1 MHRIQPHP
9 KLDSHGNPEEGP
21 AGGASVR
28 VAAVRTHG
36 SVLAELAVC
45 RKAVGVGVRDDLTVV
60 EMTGEPAA
68 LQSALLRTSG
78 IVPPQPGG
86 SAGSDAL
93 RWARVTDSWAVLTGP
108 HAAVERWLR
117 LARERGRAAL
127 DRLAVRRDG
136 LALSVIGPRSAP
148 LLASAGLHTEVSV
161 GGVVCKWLASAPIAI
176 LGEAADRY
184 LLIVRDAADLDSVR
198 AALLKAGQEH
208 AMSFVGSDSLA
219 FLALAERTTLASPR
233 GMEAL

>member
-1 MHRIQPHP
+1 M
-9 KLDSHGNPEEGP
+9 
-21 AGGASVR
+21 AGAGVR

-45 RKAVGVGVRDDLTVV
+45 RKAVGVGIRDDLTTV
-60 EMTGEPAA
+60 ELTGEPAA
-68 LQSALLRTSG
+68 LQRALQRTSG

-93 RWARVTDSWAVLTGP
+93 RWARVTESWAVLAGP
-108 HAAVERWLR
+108 GVAVERWLR

-148 LLASAGLHTEVSV
+148 LLASAGLCGEVSV
-161 GGVVCKWLASAPIAI
+161 GGVICSWLASSAVVI
-176 LGEAADRY
+176 LREAGDRY
-184 LLIVRDAADLDSVR
+184 LLLVRDAEDLDSVR

-219 FLALAERTTLASPR
+219 FLALADRAAFVSPART
-233 GMEAL
+233 GAL